1 MRKLLAISAA
11 LILGASLLSAQD
23 LNPSGKWYV
32 SVQGGPMYQ
41 SSENT
46 FAYRWEGYGSKLFT
60 YSVGAAAGYS
70 FNETWGVRASLSYG
84 FNRSAGNYKQSH
96 NKFYPYDFKNIS
108 GFCDLVL
115 DFNGLN
121 AIERC
126 FSPKLYAGMGMG
138 HTFGFTKPTTYGV
151 QKEGRSTSPRRT
163 TRSVSASAP
172 SPSLTSRAASA
183 SSPTSAGKPIPTCS
197 TASSPSRSTTPPAP
211 VTRASRSTS
220 APRWASVSCIVSA
233 NPKNTITR

>member
-23 LNPSGKWYV
+23 LNPSGRWYV

-60 YSVGAAAGYS
+60 YSAGVAAGYS
-70 FNETWGVRASLSYG
+70 FNETWGARASVSYG

-96 NKFYPYDFKNIS
+96 DRFYPYDFKNIS

-126 FSPKLYAGMGMG
+126 FSPKATASSVRSPGSPRRNSTLG
-138 HTFGFTKPTTYGV
+138 
-151 QKEGRSTSPRRT
+151 STSPRRT